1 MPAAVLIVF
10 LLGAISVDA
19 AVKFQAQR
27 EAVGDAQAI
36 AHDAV
41 SAIAAAGLRAPTGP
55 DTNRLDPDAVA
66 RRIDGDIRA
75 RRLKGAIR
83 WHVSNG
89 VVTVTVTR
97 RATLIFSGAV
107 PGSHSSAEVRGTATA
122 SLVIQD
128 GA

>member
-19 AVKFQAQR
+19 AVRFQAQR

-41 SAIAAAGLRAPTGP
+41 SAISATGLRAPTGP
-55 DTNRLDPDAVA
+55 DPDRLDPTTVA
-66 RRIDGDIRA
+66 RRIDEDIHA
-75 RRLKGAIR
+75 RRLRGTVR
-83 WHVSNG
+83 WHLANG
-89 VVTVTVTR
+89 IVTVIVTR

-107 PGSHSSAEVRGTATA
+107 PGGHSTAEVQGTASA
-122 SLVIQD
+122 ALVVQD
-128 GA
+128 GR